1 MFSSKLFWKVI
12 FYFALL
18 LVILS
23 ATTGVTLH
31 FLWQIQ
37 NNYSQASF
45 DMTTTSNLDRL
56 KGLIVDIQSNADE
69 YMYTSLPEKRT
80 AYDECWKEF
89 DNEIITLQKSYAD
102 SIDLQTL
109 KQIRTSFYAWVTNIG
124 DKKILLASSGL
135 KNDDLAKEIHSLG
148 HLQSTNRYLETAQ
161 TLIRTLYQQRLTSV
175 PKNIEYSI
183 ALSKNIASFVVLVN
197 VLLAVFAMALGFIL
211 TRSITKPVEQ
221 LRGGTQS
228 IMKGTFVPI
237 TLHQRD
243 EFGDLAND
251 FNQMSKM
258 LQFNYNRLTAYSELL
273 TALNEHDSLAN
284 LEQASLQILCS
295 HVDASVGA
303 LYLLETESNV
313 LRFVSGYALQNID
326 NRIAYKIGEGIPGQ
340 CAAMKQ
346 TIEITNLEAAKDFII
361 DTGLVNVVPPYV
373 LAAPVLFQE
382 SLIGVIVLGSMKSF
396 DEHRREIM
404 DNSAP
409 QIGVAI
415 TNAMNLEATK
425 KLSSEIAKK
434 NNELNGKNEELE
446 KAYRVKSDFLSN
458 MSHELRTPLN
468 SIIGFTSVLLGQH
481 GDPLTEDQVKA
492 LEKVLKNGKHL
503 LELINDIL
511 DFSKIEAGRTPI
523 NMSTDEIANVISNAM
538 VTVEPMVIGKDVRLL
553 QEIDPDLPML
563 NTDTLKIKQIL
574 LNLLSNAAK
583 FTDHGAITVIA
594 KKQNGKIAISV
605 KDDGIGIEPK
615 NLDRVFEEFQQIDSS
630 NSRKYK
636 GTGLGLAIAKKYALL
651 LGGTLTVR
659 SEVGK
664 GSTFTLVIPPVISEE
679 RLPKPNDEEPPT
691 KNIAIAPVVKSIAE
705 QSPTS
710 STGVL
715 VLCIDDDA
723 EVIDL
728 LRRYLVPE
736 GYSVRGVS
744 SGEEG
749 VRLAEEL
756 HPAVITLDIMM
767 PEKDGW
773 QVLREL
779 KNNPSTSDIPVI
791 IHSVVDNRPLALS
804 LGALEVVTKPSEPK
818 KILSIVERAC
828 RSNNQPILIVD
839 DNQDFA
845 EALKSMLELE
855 GYHPVALFGGEE
867 ALKNIEAINPSLLI
881 LDLIMPGVDGF
892 AVVKQLRSQE
902 RWNNLPIV
910 ILSGAD
916 ITNEQRRDMDKLIEE
931 FIDKGHFSKE
941 LISNT
946 IKKIISPSHR

>member
-45 DMTTTSNLDRL
+45 DMTTTTNLDRL
-56 KGLIVDIQSNADE
+56 KGLIVDIQSTADE

-124 DKKILLASSGL
+124 DKKILLVSSGL
-135 KNDDLAKEIHSLG
+135 KSDELAKEVYSLG
-148 HLQSTNRYLETAQ
+148 RLQSTNRYLETAQ
-161 TLIRTLYQQRLTSV
+161 TLIRSLYEQRLTSV

-183 ALSKNIASFVVLVN
+183 GLSKNIALFVVLVN

-221 LRGGTQS
+221 LRGGTQN

-251 FNQMSKM
+251 FNEMSKM

-295 HVDASVGA
+295 HIDASVGA

-313 LRFVSGYALQNID
+313 LRLVSGYALQNIN
-326 NRIAYKIGEGIPGQ
+326 NRTSYKLGEGIPGQ

-346 TIEITNLEAAKDFII
+346 TIEINDLVDAKDFII
-361 DTGLVNVVPPYV
+361 NTGLVNVVPAYV

-382 SLIGVIVLGSMKSF
+382 NLIGVIVLGSMKSF

-434 NNELNGKNEELE
+434 NNELNSKNEELE

-538 VTVEPMVIGKDVRLL
+538 VTVEPMLIGKDVKLV

-583 FTDHGAITVIA
+583 FTDHGAITVTA
-594 KKQNGKIAISV
+594 KKQNSKILITV
-605 KDDGIGIEPK
+605 KDDGIGIEAK

-636 GTGLGLAIAKKYALL
+636 GTGLGLAIAKKYAIL
-651 LGGTLTVR
+651 LGGNLTVR

-679 RLPKPNDEEPPT
+679 RLPKQIDEAPPT
-691 KNIAIAPVVKSIAE
+691 KDTVVAPVVKSISE
-705 QSPTS
+705 QSPAS

-749 VRLAEEL
+749 IRLAEEL

-767 PEKDGW
+767 TEKDGW

-779 KNNPSTSDIPVI
+779 KNNPLTSDIPVI

-828 RSNNQPILIVD
+828 RSNNQPIMIVD

-845 EALKSMLELE
+845 EVLKNMLELE
-855 GYHPVALFGGEE
+855 GYHSVALFSGEE

-892 AVVKQLRSQE
+892 AVVQQLRSQE

-916 ITNEQRRDMDKLIEE
+916 ITNEQRQDLDKLIEE

-941 LISNT
+941 LISNA
-946 IKKIISPSHR
+946 IKKIISPPHR

>member
-45 DMTTTSNLDRL
+45 DMTTTTNLDRL
-56 KGLIVDIQSNADE
+56 KGLIVDIQSTADE

-124 DKKILLASSGL
+124 DKKILLVSSGL
-135 KNDDLAKEIHSLG
+135 KSDELAKEVYSLG
-148 HLQSTNRYLETAQ
+148 RLQSTNRYLETAQ
-161 TLIRTLYQQRLTSV
+161 TLIRSLYEQRLTSV

-183 ALSKNIASFVVLVN
+183 GLSKNIALFVVLVN

-221 LRGGTQS
+221 LRGGTQN

-251 FNQMSKM
+251 FNEMSKM

-295 HVDASVGA
+295 HIDASVGA

-313 LRFVSGYALQNID
+313 LRLVSGYALQNIN
-326 NRIAYKIGEGIPGQ
+326 NRTSYKLGEGIPGQ

-346 TIEITNLEAAKDFII
+346 TIEINDLVDAKDFII
-361 DTGLVNVVPPYV
+361 NTGLVNVVPAYV

-382 SLIGVIVLGSMKSF
+382 NLIGVIVLGSMKSF

-434 NNELNGKNEELE
+434 NNELNSKNEELE

-538 VTVEPMVIGKDVRLL
+538 VTVEPMLIGKDVKLV

-636 GTGLGLAIAKKYALL
+636 GTGLGLAIAKKYAIL
-651 LGGTLTVR
+651 LGGNLTVR

-679 RLPKPNDEEPPT
+679 RLPKQIDEAPPT
-691 KNIAIAPVVKSIAE
+691 KDTVVAPVVKSISE
-705 QSPTS
+705 QSPAS

-749 VRLAEEL
+749 IRLAEEL

-779 KNNPSTSDIPVI
+779 KNNPLTSDIPVI

-828 RSNNQPILIVD
+828 RSNNQPIMIVD

-845 EALKSMLELE
+845 EVLKNMLELE
-855 GYHPVALFGGEE
+855 GYHSVALFSGEE

-892 AVVKQLRSQE
+892 AVVQQLRSQE

-916 ITNEQRRDMDKLIEE
+916 ITNEQRQDLDKLIEE

-941 LISNT
+941 LISNA
-946 IKKIISPSHR
+946 IKKIISPPHR

>member
-45 DMTTTSNLDRL
+45 DMTTTTNLDRM
-56 KGLIVDIQSNADE
+56 KGLIVDIQSTADE
-69 YMYTSLPEKRT
+69 YLYTSLPEKRT

-135 KNDDLAKEIHSLG
+135 KSDDLAKEVYSLG

-161 TLIRTLYQQRLTSV
+161 TLIRNLYQQRLTSV

-183 ALSKNIASFVVLVN
+183 GLSKNIASFVVLVN

-221 LRGGTQS
+221 LRGGTQN

-295 HVDASVGA
+295 HIDASVGA
-303 LYLLETESNV
+303 LYLLQPESNV
-313 LRFVSGYALQNID
+313 LRLVSGYALQNI
-326 NRIAYKIGEGIPGQ
+326 NSRTSYNIGEGIPGQ
-340 CAAMKQ
+340 CAVMKQ
-346 TIEITNLEAAKDFII
+346 TIEINDLVASKDFII
-361 DTGLVNVVPPYV
+361 DTGLVNVVPTYV

-382 SLIGVIVLGSMKSF
+382 NLIGVIVLGSMKSF

-425 KLSSEIAKK
+425 KLSGEIAKK
-434 NNELNGKNEELE
+434 NNELNSKNEELE

-523 NMSTDEIANVISNAM
+523 NMSTDDVANVISNAM
-538 VTVEPMVIGKDVRLL
+538 VTVEPMVIGKDVKLV

-583 FTDHGAITVIA
+583 FTDHGAITVTA
-594 KKQNGKIAISV
+594 KKLNSKISISV
-605 KDDGIGIEPK
+605 KDDGIGIESK

-636 GTGLGLAIAKKYALL
+636 GTGLGLAIAKKYAIL
-651 LGGTLTVR
+651 LGGNLTVR

-664 GSTFTLVIPPVISEE
+664 GSLFTLVIPPVISEE
-679 RLPKPNDEEPPT
+679 RLPKPIDDAP
-691 KNIAIAPVVKSIAE
+691 AINTVVAPVVKSMPE
-705 QSPTS
+705 QSPAS

-779 KNNPSTSDIPVI
+779 KNNPLTSDIPVI

-828 RSNNQPILIVD
+828 RSNNQPIMIVD

-845 EALKSMLELE
+845 EVLKSMLDLE
-855 GYHPVALFGGEE
+855 GYHSVTLFGGEE
-867 ALKNIEAINPSLLI
+867 ALKNIDAINPSLLI

-892 AVVKQLRSQE
+892 AVVQQLRSQE

-916 ITNEQRRDMDKLIEE
+916 ITNEQRRDLDKLIEE

-941 LISNT
+941 LISNA
-946 IKKIISPSHR
+946 IKKIIPPPHR